1 MCCLDSKFARVREKL
16 HQTKRLVRLYE
27 TIVILVVLEPHPD
40 FANASLAR
48 WGRVV
53 EELLSG
59 HGRIEG
65 SASRTAR
72 GNMV

>member
-16 HQTKRLVRLYE
+16 HLTKRLMRLYE

-40 FANASLAR
+40 FANASQAR

-59 HGRIEG
+59 HDRTEG
-65 SASRTAR
+65 IASRIAR